1 MRAAGTNRCCEWP
14 NKRAQGA
21 LPVPSS
27 SPHRSSAS
35 RVSFVTAC
43 GGEPLTGS
51 SRKGVAEIMVSTQQ
65 LQKWLNA
72 KEDEHLEF
80 KEARNNFHFE
90 KLLKYCA
97 ALANEGG
104 GSIVLGVSDRRP
116 RKVVG
121 SQAFSDLERT
131 KAGLIERLRLRL
143 EIDEISHP
151 DGRIVV
157 VTTPSRP
164 LGVPIAVE
172 GAYWMRAGEDLVPMT
187 PDMLRNIFAESGP
200 DFSAEVCP
208 KATLA
213 DLDPAAI
220 DVLRTRWI
228 MHSGNQA
235 LANRTTSQLL
245 EDAELVTQAGVTYA
259 ALILAGTRKALGQFL
274 AQAEVVFEYR
284 SAEAPGAA
292 NHRVEYRQGF
302 LLFYDKLWETV
313 NLRNDKQHYQDRFV
327 MHEVPTFREGS
338 TREAILNAI
347 SHRDYRHPGSIF
359 IREYPRRI
367 EIVSPGGFPRG
378 INPENMLDKQA
389 PRNRRIAES
398 LLRCGLVE
406 RSGQGANRML
416 VECVRDSKPLPD
428 YTRSDEQEVFLRLGG
443 EMQDAAFV
451 KFLANLPP
459 AQASAFSSHHFLVLD
474 HVRRG
479 QPVPRWC
486 RDELEFLRSLDVVH
500 FEGRGRG
507 TRYFLKESL
516 YDGATRAGVTIRRS
530 GLDREANR
538 ARLLRHIED
547 HRHNGSTLAELHQLF
562 SFLSRGQ
569 IQTLLKDLKAESK
582 IRSVG
587 RTKGGRWYPAETA
600 D

>member
-1 MRAAGTNRCCEWP
+1 MT
-14 NKRAQGA
+14 
-21 LPVPSS
+21 S
-27 SPHRSSAS
+27 
-35 RVSFVTAC
+35 
-43 GGEPLTGS
+43 
-51 SRKGVAEIMVSTQQ
+51 IQQ
-65 LQKWLNA
+65 LQEWLSA

-80 KEARNNFHFE
+80 KEAKNNFHFE
-90 KLLKYCA
+90 KLVKYCA

-104 GSIVLGVSDRRP
+104 GSIVLGVTDRRP

-121 SQAFSDLERT
+121 SQAFADLERT

-143 EIDEISHP
+143 EVDEIAHP
-151 DGRIVV
+151 DGRVV
-157 VTTPSRP
+157 VVSTPSRP
-164 LGVPIAVE
+164 IGVPIAVE
-172 GAYWMRAGEDLVPMT
+172 GAYWMRAGEELAPMT
-187 PDMLRNIFAESGP
+187 PDRLRYIFDESGP

-220 DVLRTRWI
+220 DILRARWI
-228 MHSGNQA
+228 GHSGNQE
-235 LANRTTSQLL
+235 LASRTAAQLL
-245 EDAELVTQAGVTYA
+245 KDAELLTQGGVTYA
-259 ALILAGTRKALGQFL
+259 ALIMAGTHKALGRFL
-274 AQAEVVFEYR
+274 AQAEVIFEYR
-284 SAEAPGAA
+284 STEASGPA
-292 NHRVEYRQGF
+292 NQREEYRQGF
-302 LLFYDKLWETV
+302 LLFYDKLWDTV

-327 MHEVPTFREGS
+327 MHEVPTLREGS
-338 TREAILNAI
+338 VREAILNAI

-359 IREYPRRI
+359 IRQYPRRI

-378 INPENMLDKQA
+378 INPENILDKQA

-416 VECVRDSKPLPD
+416 AECVRDSKPLPD
-428 YTRSDEQEVFLRLGG
+428 YSPSDEHEVFLRLHG

-459 AQASAFSSHHFLVLD
+459 ARSVAFSSHHFLVLD
-474 HVRRG
+474 HIRRG

-486 RDELEFLRSLDVVH
+486 RDELDSLRALDLVVS
-500 FEGRGRG
+500 EGRGRG
-507 TRYFLKESL
+507 TRYFLNESV
-516 YDGATRAGVTIRRS
+516 YEDADREDGIARQPAP
-530 GLDREANR
+530 DREASR
-538 ARLLRHIED
+538 ALLLEHLED
-547 HRHNGSTLAELHQLF
+547 HRQSGSTLADLHQIL

-569 IQTLLKDLKAESK
+569 LQKLLKDLKAENK

-587 RTKGGRWYPAETA
+587 RTKGGRWYPAEAA